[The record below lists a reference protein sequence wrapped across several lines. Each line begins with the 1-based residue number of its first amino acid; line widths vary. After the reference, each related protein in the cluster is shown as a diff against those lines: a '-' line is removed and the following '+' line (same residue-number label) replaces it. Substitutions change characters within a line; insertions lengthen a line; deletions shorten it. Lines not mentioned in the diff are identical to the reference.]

1 MNRCILVLSAVVTAL
16 FCVTGSHAAV
26 VNFDFNINSN
36 DPTHVGDDGTLSSVG
51 GTYWNG
57 LDSTAS
63 GIFSPIYTEF
73 GQLTSVSV
81 NQTGGGGYSE
91 GIGGDLLN
99 GGFGGSLTMTG
110 FDPNIT
116 YTLAFYM
123 GNNSGM
129 YSGFLSDAGLETVV
143 LHTVTYTLPGTQNV
157 DFVQLDRKPADLGG
171 GEYGFGFSNFDGQIL
186 ALQIDGVAVVPE
198 PSSLCLLTL
207 GGLALVARRRRCWF

>member
-1 MNRCILVLSAVVTAL
+1 MNRCSLVVPAVVAAL
-16 FCVTGSHAAV
+16 FCVTAAHAAV
-26 VNFDFNINSN
+26 VNFDFNIDSN
-36 DPTHVGDDGTLSSVG
+36 DPTHVGDDGTLSSAG

-81 NQTGGGGYSE
+81 NQTGIGGYSE
-91 GIGGDLLN
+91 GAGGDLLN
-99 GGFGGSLTMTG
+99 GGFDGPQIIMSG
-110 FDPNIT
+110 FDPNTT

-123 GNNSGM
+123 GYNSGM
-129 YSGFLSDAGLETVV
+129 YGGFLSDAGLETVV
-143 LHTVTYTLPGTQNV
+143 LYSTVTHTLPGTQNV
-157 DFVQLDRKPADLGG
+157 DFVLLDRKPADLGG

-186 ALQIDGVAVVPE
+186 ALQIDGVAAVPE

-207 GGLALVARRRRCWF
+207 GGLALLARRRR